1 MKNIFL
7 DTNVVIDYLSDRCSF
22 SNASTE
28 LFDLYANNNQKV
40 YIAAVSYTNIYYIL
54 NKQYKSHKKVINM
67 LSQLLE
73 LSEIVDTTKNVVKD
87 AIKSAFLDFE
97 DAVQYSSALS
107 NTKIDIIVSRD
118 KKGFNKSSIPVMDV
132 EQALVYIKLNNK

>member
-7 DTNVVIDYLSDRCSF
+7 DTNVVIDYLSDRGSF

-54 NKQYKSHKKVINM
+54 MS
-67 LSQLLE
+67 LE
-73 LSEIVDTTKNVVKD
+73 GGVDLVSVEN
-87 AIKSAFLDFE
+87 LN
-97 DAVQYSSALS
+97 S
-107 NTKIDIIVSRD
+107 NSNSNSNFGR
-118 KKGFNKSSIPVMDV
+118 F
-132 EQALVYIKLNNK
+132 

>member
-1 MKNIFL
+1 
-7 DTNVVIDYLSDRCSF
+7 
-22 SNASTE
+22 
-28 LFDLYANNNQKV
+28 
-40 YIAAVSYTNIYYIL
+40 
-54 NKQYKSHKKVINM
+54 M

-73 LSEIVDTTKNVVKD
+73 FSEIVDTTKNVVKD

>member
-1 MKNIFL
+1 
-7 DTNVVIDYLSDRCSF
+7 
-22 SNASTE
+22 
-28 LFDLYANNNQKV
+28 
-40 YIAAVSYTNIYYIL
+40 
-54 NKQYKSHKKVINM
+54 
-67 LSQLLE
+67 
-73 LSEIVDTTKNVVKD
+73 VDTTKNVVKD

>member
-1 MKNIFL
+1 
-7 DTNVVIDYLSDRCSF
+7 
-22 SNASTE
+22 
-28 LFDLYANNNQKV
+28 
-40 YIAAVSYTNIYYIL
+40 
-54 NKQYKSHKKVINM
+54 M

>member
-1 MKNIFL
+1 
-7 DTNVVIDYLSDRCSF
+7 
-22 SNASTE
+22 
-28 LFDLYANNNQKV
+28 
-40 YIAAVSYTNIYYIL
+40 
-54 NKQYKSHKKVINM
+54 M

-97 DAVQYSSALS
+97 DAIQYSSALS

>member
-7 DTNVVIDYLSDRCSF
+7 DTNIVIDYLSDRGSF

-28 LFDLYANNNQKV
+28 LFDLYSNNNQKV

-54 NKQYKSHKKVINM
+54 NKQYKSHKKVIHM

-73 LSEIVDTTKNVVKD
+73 LSEIVDTTKYVVKD
-87 AIKSAFLDFE
+87 AIKSSFLAFE
-97 DAVQYSSALS
+97 EAVQYSSAFS
-107 NTKIDIIVSRD
+107 NSKIDIIVSRD
-118 KKGFNKSSIPVMDV
+118 KKGFKKSSIPIMDPQ
-132 EQALVYIKLNNK
+132 QALNFIMLNNK

>member
-7 DTNVVIDYLSDRCSF
+7 DTNVVIDYLSDRGSF

-54 NKQYKSHKKVINM
+54 
-67 LSQLLE
+67 
-73 LSEIVDTTKNVVKD
+73 
-87 AIKSAFLDFE
+87 
-97 DAVQYSSALS
+97 S
-107 NTKIDIIVSRD
+107 N
-118 KKGFNKSSIPVMDV
+118 
-132 EQALVYIKLNNK
+132 